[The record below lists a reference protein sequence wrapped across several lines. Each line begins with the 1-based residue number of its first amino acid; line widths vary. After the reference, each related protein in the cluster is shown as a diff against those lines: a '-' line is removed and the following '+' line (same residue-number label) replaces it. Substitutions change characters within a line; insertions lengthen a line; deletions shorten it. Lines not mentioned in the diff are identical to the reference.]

1 MKVLVVSKTSNLDLF
16 GEEVR
21 NQVTRG
27 TMPRDRLERLEQA
40 HADHYQTRDNLLTT
54 LRAHHIEYTLIG
66 RGRFWPELE
75 PYHAIITVGG
85 DGTVL
90 EASHHIIETQRPIV
104 GIRSSNLSV
113 GRLCCGDATQLEA
126 IVSAL
131 AAHTLPW
138 VTVDRL
144 TAEIQFV
151 RHGGIQRTQP
161 VLNDFLY
168 THLNPAATTRYRL
181 QWGAK
186 KEDQLSSGIWI
197 STGVG
202 STAAIH
208 TAGGEATSL
217 QDSRFQFYVRELYS
231 PASRPCALQTAWFTP
246 EVTPLSIENYSERAI
261 LAFDG
266 QHGRVELRYGDR
278 VQFLRGPKLTLAIPD
293 T

>member
-21 NQVTRG
+21 DQVTRG
-27 TMPRDRLERLEQA
+27 TMLRDRLERLEKA
-40 HADHYQTRDNLLTT
+40 HDDHYLTRDHLLAT
-54 LRAHHIEYTLIG
+54 LRRHCIDYTLIG

-75 PYHAIITVGG
+75 PYDAIITVGG

-90 EASHHIIETQRPIV
+90 EASHHIVQTQRPIV
-104 GIRSSNLSV
+104 GIRSSSLSV
-113 GRLCCGDATQLEA
+113 GRLCCGDATQVDR
-126 IVSAL
+126 IVSSL
-131 AAHTLPW
+131 AARTLPF
-138 VTVDRL
+138 VTVERL
-144 TAEIQFV
+144 AAEIQFV
-151 RHGGIQRTQP
+151 RHGGTQQTEP

-168 THLNPAATTRYRL
+168 THHNPAATTRYRL
-181 QWGAK
+181 QWGAE

-208 TAGGEATSL
+208 TAGGETTFL
-217 QDSRFQFYVRELYS
+217 QDSRFQFYVRELFS
-231 PASRPCALQTAWFTP
+231 PPSRPCSIQTAWFSP
-246 EVTPLSIENYSERAI
+246 EKTPLSIENYSERAI

-266 QHGRVELRYGDR
+266 QHGKVDLRYGDR
-278 VQFLRGPKLTLAIPD
+278 VQFLRGPTLTLATPD